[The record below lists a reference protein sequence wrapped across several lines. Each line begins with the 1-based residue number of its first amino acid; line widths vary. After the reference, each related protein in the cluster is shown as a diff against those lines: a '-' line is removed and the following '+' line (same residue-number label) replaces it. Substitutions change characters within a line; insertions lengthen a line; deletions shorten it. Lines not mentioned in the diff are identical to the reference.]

1 MKSLLEKLETFLMP
15 LCKEG
20 VALAFSGGV
29 DSTLLLAVLSRMQK
43 KTAFP
48 LLVLNAVSTLQ
59 SVQDKEAVDKA
70 ALEYGVKVDSLS
82 CDVLSLPEVRNNDIS
97 RCYHCKKML
106 FNTMLDFAAG
116 QGISTLLE
124 GSHADDLKAY
134 RPGRKALEELGVVS
148 PFSRL
153 GITKQQIRSLAAW
166 LNVAVAERPA
176 SPCLATRFDYGTL
189 LTAEKLQQTAK
200 GEAFLRTLL
209 PANADLRLRVHGPL
223 ARIEVNTCFFPLL
236 VSRREEIADTLKKI
250 GFERVTLDLEG
261 FSSGSYDGKLKKK
274 ENI

>member
-1 MKSLLEKLETFLMP
+1 M
-15 LCKEG
+15 
-20 VALAFSGGV
+20 
-29 DSTLLLAVLSRMQK
+29 
-43 KTAFP
+43 
-48 LLVLNAVSTLQ
+48 
-59 SVQDKEAVDKA
+59 
-70 ALEYGVKVDSLS
+70 
-82 CDVLSLPEVRNNDIS
+82 
-97 RCYHCKKML
+97 
-106 FNTMLDFAAG
+106 
-116 QGISTLLE
+116 
-124 GSHADDLKAY
+124 
-134 RPGRKALEELGVVS
+134 
-148 PFSRL
+148 
-153 GITKQQIRSLAAW
+153 
-166 LNVAVAERPA
+166 
-176 SPCLATRFDYGTL
+176 